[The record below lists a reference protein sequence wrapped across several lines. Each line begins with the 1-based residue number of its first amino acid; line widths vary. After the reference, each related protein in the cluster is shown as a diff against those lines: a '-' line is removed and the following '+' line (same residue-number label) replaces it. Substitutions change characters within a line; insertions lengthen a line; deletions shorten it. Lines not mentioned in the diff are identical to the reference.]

1 MKTSYRLTLI
11 ATILAAT
18 ASTAGLFVPGLY
30 QDSEFLITVW
40 QGNDWVTL
48 IVVVPALLIT
58 LYLAKKGSVKAWLI
72 WMGLLLYLF
81 YNYAFYLFAAAFN
94 AVFLLYAAI
103 FSISAFAMI
112 YGLSALPV
120 PRMSFQA
127 KYLFWIAG
135 YLLLIAFI
143 LCMVEI
149 PPIIKFILTGEI
161 PELIEKTD
169 HPTNVVY
176 ALDLTIVVPL
186 SVLGAIWLWQER
198 KWGFILAALLLVKGI
213 TYGLVLTAN
222 SIILAITDLGGDPLL
237 PFYAFVVLGGM
248 GGLFLL
254 MKNVEYHPQ

>member
-11 ATILAAT
+11 ATIFAALASA
-18 ASTAGLFVPGLY
+18 AGLFVPGLY
-30 QDSEFLITVW
+30 QDSEFLVTIW

-58 LYLAKKGSVKAWLI
+58 LYLSEKGSKKAWLI

-94 AVFLLYAAI
+94 AAFLLYAAI
-103 FSISAFAMI
+103 FSLSAFALI

-120 PRMSFQA
+120 QQIAFRP

-135 YLLLIAFI
+135 YLLFIASI

-176 ALDLTIVVPL
+176 ALDLSVVVPL
-186 SVLGAIWLWQER
+186 SVVAAVWLWQER
-198 KWGFILAALLLVKGI
+198 KWGLILAALMLVKGI
-213 TYGLVLTAN
+213 TYGLVLTVN
-222 SIILAITDLGGDPLL
+222 TIILTVTGTGGDPLL
-237 PFYAFVVLGGM
+237 PFYAFVVLGGAVA
-248 GGLFLL
+248 LFLL
-254 MKNVEYHPQ
+254 MKNVE